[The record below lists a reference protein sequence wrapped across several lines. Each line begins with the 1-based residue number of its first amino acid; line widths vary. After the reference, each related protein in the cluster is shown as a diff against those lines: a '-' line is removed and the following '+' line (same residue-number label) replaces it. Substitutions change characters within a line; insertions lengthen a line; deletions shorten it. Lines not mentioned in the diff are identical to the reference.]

1 MVRTVVLS
9 VVCVGGLGLA
19 VWMIA
24 AWGHKPSDRQPLLVV
39 SDESLEVAERTVRAA
54 VVGIVGG
61 IIAGVLVA
69 GLGGRLMMRVL
80 AATSGDSAQGL
91 VTEAHETVG
100 EITLGG
106 SVGFVVF
113 NGIFFGA
120 IGGVGYVLLRSWL
133 PSRPWL
139 GGLVYGVALL
149 GLAPLDALDPGN
161 KDFSILRPSWL
172 TVLLIAGLFPLYGM
186 TTASVVERLDR
197 TWPRISTKRR
207 AILAYSPL
215 LLALVVAPMGLGIVI
230 AVGLVVLLHRHH
242 GFVEAWQG
250 PVATKACR
258 IVLVVLLV
266 AATFS
271 AGSAGLDI
279 LDA

>member
-1 MVRTVVLS
+1 MSSAVVLS
-9 VVCVGGLGLA
+9 VVCGGGLGVA

-24 AWGHKPSDRQPLLVV
+24 TWGRKPSDRQPLLVV
-39 SDESLEVAERTVRAA
+39 SEDAVKAAERTVRAA

-61 IIAGVLVA
+61 VIAGVLVA

-91 VTEAHETVG
+91 VTEAQETVG
-100 EITLGG
+100 DITLGG

-120 IGGVGYVLLRSWL
+120 IGGIGYMLLRSWL

-139 GGLVYGVALL
+139 GGLAYGIALL
-149 GLAPLDALDPGN
+149 GLAPLDPLDPGN
-161 KDFSILRPSWL
+161 RDFSILRPSWL
-172 TVLLIAGLFPLYGM
+172 AVVLTACLFPLYGM

-197 TWPRISTKRR
+197 TWPRISAKRHG
-207 AILAYSPL
+207 ILAYSPL
-215 LLALVVAPMGLGIVI
+215 LVAVALPPIGLGIVI
-230 AVGLVVLLHRHH
+230 AVGLVVVVHRRQDFVAAWH
-242 GFVEAWQG
+242 GPA
-250 PVATKACR
+250 AAKAGR

-271 AGSAGLDI
+271 AGAAGLDI

>member
-24 AWGHKPSDRQPLLVV
+24 AWDHKPSDRQPLLVV

-54 VVGIVGG
+54 VVGIVVE

-106 SVGFVVF
+106 SLGSSSSTESSSGRSAVSGTCSC
-113 NGIFFGA
+113 GA
-120 IGGVGYVLLRSWL
+120 GYLLARGSADW
-133 PSRPWL
+133 S
-139 GGLVYGVALL
+139 
-149 GLAPLDALDPGN
+149 
-161 KDFSILRPSWL
+161 
-172 TVLLIAGLFPLYGM
+172 
-186 TTASVVERLDR
+186 TASHYWV
-197 TWPRISTKRR
+197 
-207 AILAYSPL
+207 
-215 LLALVVAPMGLGIVI
+215 
-230 AVGLVVLLHRHH
+230 
-242 GFVEAWQG
+242 
-250 PVATKACR
+250 
-258 IVLVVLLV
+258 
-266 AATFS
+266 
-271 AGSAGLDI
+271 
-279 LDA
+279 